1 MDLGL
6 KDQVAIVT
14 GGSRGIGRST
24 AEALLREGARVVVS
38 SIRPESVEAAVKELG
53 SLGAVEGIAADVAV
67 EADVVGLVD
76 QTLRRFG
83 RLDVVVA
90 NAGIAG
96 EAVNLADMTVKEWD
110 RMMEVH
116 LRGTFL
122 CGREAARAMRASG
135 TRGRIVTVA
144 SSSSFES
151 DYLGGHYNAAKAG
164 MLGLT
169 RSMAVDFAEWG
180 IRVNCVAPGWVR
192 TDMAA
197 DEIPPPGQPLENCGV
212 MDRVGEP
219 LEIANAILFLASDTC
234 AFMTGATLVVD
245 GGQTIVAP
253 EVGGTGSA
261 SES

>member
-14 GGSRGIGRST
+14 GGSRGIGRAT

-38 SIRPESVEAAVKELG
+38 SIRPESVQAAVKEIE

-67 EADVVGLVD
+67 EADVVRLVD
-76 QTLRRFG
+76 QTVRRFG
-83 RLDVVVA
+83 RLDVLVA

-96 EAVNLADMTVKEWD
+96 EAINLADMTAKEWD

-122 CGREAARAMRASG
+122 CGREAARAMRAAGSH
-135 TRGRIVTVA
+135 GRIVTVT
-144 SSSSFES
+144 SSSAIES
-151 DYLGGHYNAAKAG
+151 DRLSGHYNAAKAG

-180 IRVNCVAPGWVR
+180 IRVNSVAPGWVR
-192 TDMAA
+192 TDMTA
-197 DEIPPPGQPLENCGV
+197 DEIPPPGQSFENCGV
-212 MDRVGEP
+212 LGRVGESQ
-219 LEIANAILFLASDTC
+219 EIANAILFLASESC
-234 AFMTGATLVVD
+234 PFMTGATLVVD
-245 GGQTIVAP
+245 GGQVVVAP
-253 EVGGTGSA
+253 EV
-261 SES
+261 